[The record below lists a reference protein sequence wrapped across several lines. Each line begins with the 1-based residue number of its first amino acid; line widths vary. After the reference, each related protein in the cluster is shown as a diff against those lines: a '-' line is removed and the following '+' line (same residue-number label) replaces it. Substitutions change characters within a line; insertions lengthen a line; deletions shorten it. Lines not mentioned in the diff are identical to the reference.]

1 VGIVERDRLQ
11 TPHNFIEY
19 FQINGYSKE
28 IEMNEKSKKYGS
40 VLMLFIGSLLLGF
53 SMGNWLAPLGLLLLI
68 LLALIARS

>member
-1 VGIVERDRLQ
+1 
-11 TPHNFIEY
+11 
-19 FQINGYSKE
+19 
-28 IEMNEKSKKYGS
+28 MNEKSKKYAS